1 MHLRTSWELRL
12 SKLSSCEIWGC
23 LPQANNPV
31 MFDHLFYPSLS
42 PSTLIVHITHSSD
55 LFRNNL
61 VMCTQIET
69 SVQCLADTS
78 QLTGMAIDLVTQI
91 YTLYV
96 DDDHHLSS
104 EIVL

>member
-1 MHLRTSWELRL
+1 
-12 SKLSSCEIWGC
+12 
-23 LPQANNPV
+23 
-31 MFDHLFYPSLS
+31 
-42 PSTLIVHITHSSD
+42 
-55 LFRNNL
+55 
-61 VMCTQIET
+61 MCTQIET
-69 SVQCLADTS
+69 SVQCFTDTS